1 MICFGCDC
9 IVPIRM
15 LFLMAEALPLG
26 VYAKTEE
33 AGLPEKKL
41 ELWHIQDCLVHHY
54 IATALVT
61 LSIQKF

>member
-1 MICFGCDC
+1 
-9 IVPIRM
+9 M